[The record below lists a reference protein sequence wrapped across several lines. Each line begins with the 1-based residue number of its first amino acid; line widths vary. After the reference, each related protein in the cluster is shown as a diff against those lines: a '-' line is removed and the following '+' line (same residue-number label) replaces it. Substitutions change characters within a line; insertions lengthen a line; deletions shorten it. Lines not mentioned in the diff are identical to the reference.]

1 MTRFAIFVTIKL
13 HPGKA
18 EEFRPH
24 ILANAQAAV
33 RDEPDCHLFHV
44 LQAQDDPD
52 TFFFYEVYTNAKSL
66 DVHREQPHFKKFFA
80 DANHM
85 VAERTIQRV
94 TVQNPDNIA

>member
-1 MTRFAIFVTIKL
+1 VSRFAIFVTIKL

-18 EEFRPH
+18 EEFKPH

-44 LQAQDDPD
+44 LHSHDDPD

-66 DVHREQPHFKKFFA
+66 DVHREQPHFKKFFE

-94 TVQNPDNIA
+94 TVENPDNIA

>member
-1 MTRFAIFVTIKL
+1 MSRFAIIVTINL

-18 EEFRPH
+18 DEFRPH
-24 ILANAQAAV
+24 ILANAEAAV

-44 LQAQDDPD
+44 LQSQDDPD
-52 TFFFYEVYTNAKSL
+52 TFFFYEVYTDAESL
-66 DVHREQPHFKKFFA
+66 DVHREQLHFKKFFE

-94 TVQNPDNIA
+94 TVHNPENIA